1 LSKVRF
7 IYFWR
12 YIKIGGKL
20 MVRSAVNRTNKYT
33 AKIVGD
39 VVKNR
44 IDAQKD
50 FMVAQATPEF
60 STLAAEEGQI
70 ATYLDPLGVSPMFK
84 PFYMSFGRK
93 LHMLKRKHTDVTLH
107 DEACIACV
115 AWGTRGLDLFH
126 LATIALNIYSIDVFD
141 CTA

>member
-1 LSKVRF
+1 
-7 IYFWR
+7 
-12 YIKIGGKL
+12 

-60 STLAAEEGQI
+60 SALATEEGQI
-70 ATYLDPLGVSPMFK
+70 ATYLDPLGISSMLK
-84 PFYMSFGRK
+84 PFYMSYGRA
-93 LHMLKRKHTDVTLH
+93 LHKIKRKHTDVTLH
-107 DEACIACV
+107 DEACIKTV
-115 AWGTRGLDLFH
+115 TWGSRGLDLFH

>member
-1 LSKVRF
+1 
-7 IYFWR
+7 
-12 YIKIGGKL
+12 
-20 MVRSAVNRTNKYT
+20 MVRPASNRIDKYT

-50 FMVAQATPEF
+50 FMVSQATSQF
-60 STLAAEEGQI
+60 AALATEEAQI
-70 ATYLDPLGVSPMFK
+70 AAYLDPLGISPMLK
-84 PFYMSFGRK
+84 PFYMSYGRK
-93 LHMLKRKHTDVTLH
+93 LHMLKRKHTDDTLH
-107 DEACIACV
+107 DEACIATV

-126 LATIALNIYSIDVFD
+126 LATIAQNIYTIDVWD

>member
-1 LSKVRF
+1 
-7 IYFWR
+7 
-12 YIKIGGKL
+12 
-20 MVRSAVNRTNKYT
+20 MVRPASNRIDKYT

-50 FMVAQATPEF
+50 FMVAQF
-60 STLAAEEGQI
+60 STQVAELATEEAQI
-70 ATYLDPLGVSPMFK
+70 AAYTDPLGISPMLK
-84 PFYMSFGRK
+84 PFYMSYGRK
-93 LHMLKRKHTDVTLH
+93 LHALKRKHTDDTLH
-107 DEACIACV
+107 DEACIATV

-126 LATIALNIYSIDVFD
+126 LATIAENIYTIDVWD

>member
-1 LSKVRF
+1 
-7 IYFWR
+7 
-12 YIKIGGKL
+12 
-20 MVRSAVNRTNKYT
+20 MVKSGTDRINKYA

-50 FMVAQATPEF
+50 FMVANASPEF
-60 STLAAEEGQI
+60 DALAAEETSI
-70 ATYLDPLGVSPMFK
+70 ASYCDPLGISPMLK

-93 LHMLKRKHTDVTLH
+93 IHGLKRKHADDTLH
-107 DEACIACV
+107 DEVCIAAV
-115 AWGTRGLDLFH
+115 AWGARGLDLFH
-126 LATIALNIYSIDVFD
+126 LATISENIYSVDIWD

>member
-1 LSKVRF
+1 
-7 IYFWR
+7 
-12 YIKIGGKL
+12 
-20 MVRSAVNRTNKYT
+20 MVRSAANRINKYT

-50 FMVAQATPEF
+50 FMVAQAAPEF
-60 STLAAEEGQI
+60 TAITTEENQI
-70 ATYLDPLGVSPMFK
+70 AAYLDPLGISPMLK
-84 PFYMSFGRK
+84 PFYMSYGRK
-93 LHMLKRKHTDVTLH
+93 LHALKRKHTDETLH
-107 DEACIACV
+107 DEACIATV

-126 LATIALNIYSIDVFD
+126 LATVCQNIYSIDVWD

>member
-1 LSKVRF
+1 
-7 IYFWR
+7 
-12 YIKIGGKL
+12 
-20 MVRSAVNRTNKYT
+20 MVRPASDRINKYT

-50 FMVAQATPEF
+50 FMVALADNQFDQLAT
-60 STLAAEEGQI
+60 EEAQI
-70 ATYLDPLGVSPMFK
+70 AGYTDPLGISPMLK

-93 LHMLKRKHTDVTLH
+93 IHMLKRKHTDDTLH
-107 DEACIACV
+107 DEVCIAAV
-115 AWGTRGLDLFH
+115 AWGARGLNLFH
-126 LATIALNIYSIDVFD
+126 LATIAQNFYTVNIWD

>member
-1 LSKVRF
+1 
-7 IYFWR
+7 
-12 YIKIGGKL
+12 
-20 MVRSAVNRTNKYT
+20 MVRASADRINKYT

-44 IDAQKD
+44 VDAQKD
-50 FMVAQATPEF
+50 FMTAQFGTQAQL
-60 STLAAEEGQI
+60 LAAEEAQI
-70 ATYLDPLGVSPMFK
+70 AAYVDPLGISPMLK

-107 DEACIACV
+107 DEACIATV
-115 AWGTRGLDLFH
+115 AWGARGLDLFH
-126 LATIALNIYSIDVFD
+126 LATIALNVYSIDVWD

>member
-1 LSKVRF
+1 
-7 IYFWR
+7 
-12 YIKIGGKL
+12 
-20 MVRSAVNRTNKYT
+20 MVRPAADRINKYT

-50 FMVAQATPEF
+50 FMVAQASVQF
-60 STLAAEEGQI
+60 SEIATEEAQI
-70 ATYLDPLGVSPMFK
+70 AAYTDPLGISPMLK

-93 LHMLKRKHTDVTLH
+93 IHMLKRKHTDDTLH
-107 DEACIACV
+107 DEVCIAAV
-115 AWGTRGLDLFH
+115 AWGARGLDLFH
-126 LATIALNIYSIDVFD
+126 LATISENIYTVDIWD

>member
-1 LSKVRF
+1 
-7 IYFWR
+7 
-12 YIKIGGKL
+12 
-20 MVRSAVNRTNKYT
+20 MVRSATDRINKYT

-50 FMVAQATPEF
+50 LMVAQAEPEF
-60 STLAAEEGQI
+60 SAIATEEAQI
-70 ATYLDPLGVSPMFK
+70 AAYTDPLGISPMLK

-93 LHMLKRKHTDVTLH
+93 IHMLKRKHTDNTLH
-107 DEACIACV
+107 DEVCIAAV
-115 AWGTRGLDLFH
+115 AWGARGLDLFH
-126 LATIALNIYSIDVFD
+126 LATISENIYTVDIWD

>member
-1 LSKVRF
+1 
-7 IYFWR
+7 
-12 YIKIGGKL
+12 
-20 MVRSAVNRTNKYT
+20 MVRSSANRINKYT

-50 FMVAQATPEF
+50 FMTAQFATAAA
-60 STLAAEEGQI
+60 SLATEEAQI
-70 ATYLDPLGVSPMFK
+70 AAYCDPLGISPMLK
-84 PFYMSFGRK
+84 PFYMSYGRK
-93 LHMLKRKHTDVTLH
+93 LHMLKSKHTDDTLH
-107 DEACIACV
+107 DEACIATV

>member
-1 LSKVRF
+1 
-7 IYFWR
+7 
-12 YIKIGGKL
+12 
-20 MVRSAVNRTNKYT
+20 MVRGAADRINKYT

-50 FMVAQATPEF
+50 FMVAQFGPQVQLMA
-60 STLAAEEGQI
+60 SEEAQI
-70 ATYLDPLGVSPMFK
+70 ASYCDPLGLSPMLK

-93 LHMLKRKHTDVTLH
+93 LHALKRKHTDVTLH
-107 DEACIACV
+107 DEACIAAV
-115 AWGTRGLDLFH
+115 AWGARGLDLFH

>member
-1 LSKVRF
+1 
-7 IYFWR
+7 
-12 YIKIGGKL
+12 
-20 MVRSAVNRTNKYT
+20 MVRPATDRTNKYT

-50 FMVAQATPEF
+50 LMVAQATTQF
-60 STLAAEEGQI
+60 SALAAEEAQI
-70 ATYLDPLGVSPMFK
+70 AAYLDPLGISPMLK

-93 LHMLKRKHTDVTLH
+93 LHALKRKHTDDTLH
-107 DEACIACV
+107 DEACIAVV

-126 LATIALNIYSIDVFD
+126 LASIAENIYSIDVWD

>member
-1 LSKVRF
+1 
-7 IYFWR
+7 
-12 YIKIGGKL
+12 
-20 MVRSAVNRTNKYT
+20 MVRSAPNRINKYT

-50 FMVAQATPEF
+50 LMVAQFAPEI
-60 STLAAEEGQI
+60 TAITAEENQI
-70 ATYLDPLGVSPMFK
+70 ASYLDPIGISPMLK
-84 PFYMSFGRK
+84 PFYMSYGRK
-93 LHMLKRKHTDVTLH
+93 IHALKRKHTDETLH
-107 DEACIACV
+107 DEACIATV

-126 LATIALNIYSIDVFD
+126 LATICQNIYSIDVFD

>member
-1 LSKVRF
+1 
-7 IYFWR
+7 
-12 YIKIGGKL
+12 
-20 MVRSAVNRTNKYT
+20 MVRPATDRINKYT

-50 FMVAQATPEF
+50 FMVAQAAVQF
-60 STLAAEEGQI
+60 AQLATEEAQI
-70 ATYLDPLGVSPMFK
+70 AAYTDPLGLSPMLK
-84 PFYMSFGRK
+84 PFYMSYGRK
-93 LHMLKRKHTDVTLH
+93 LHALKRKHTDVTLH
-107 DEACIACV
+107 DEACIATV
-115 AWGTRGLDLFH
+115 AWSTRGLDLFH

>member
-1 LSKVRF
+1 
-7 IYFWR
+7 
-12 YIKIGGKL
+12 
-20 MVRSAVNRTNKYT
+20 MVRPASNRIDKYT

-50 FMVAQATPEF
+50 FMVAQFDTQTSELAT
-60 STLAAEEGQI
+60 EEAQI
-70 ATYLDPLGVSPMFK
+70 AAYCDPLGISPMLK

-93 LHMLKRKHTDVTLH
+93 LHMLKRKHTDETLH
-107 DEACIACV
+107 DEACIAAV

-126 LATIALNIYSIDVFD
+126 IATIALNVYSINVFD

>member
-1 LSKVRF
+1 
-7 IYFWR
+7 
-12 YIKIGGKL
+12 
-20 MVRSAVNRTNKYT
+20 MVRPATNRIDKYT

-50 FMVAQATPEF
+50 FMVAQADTQF
-60 STLAAEEGQI
+60 DQLATEEAQI
-70 ATYLDPLGVSPMFK
+70 AAYTDPLGISPMLK
-84 PFYMSFGRK
+84 PFYMSYGRK
-93 LHMLKRKHTDVTLH
+93 LHKLKRKHTDDTLH
-107 DEACIACV
+107 DEACIATV

-126 LATIALNIYSIDVFD
+126 LATIAQNIYSIDVWD